1 VFGRGLLI
9 ALIGLAGV
17 ALAGCYAS
25 TEPATEVGQS
35 SALLHARGTA
45 NTGEAQSYFEY
56 WPTGRPALSTT
67 SAPLRWPAGASGPFS
82 RKAEGLYPSTSYSFR
97 VCGRD
102 LTAPDVTCA
111 QTRTFTTAAA
121 TRDEVWGGWFAGPSF
136 NGTIRAQ
143 AGRSGES
150 PSGYASTS
158 SFTGFVT
165 CLDVD
170 GDRAV
175 VGAVGQGASMIM
187 TVIDGGPSGSDSARV
202 AVSPLAGPPP
212 CGLASFGNE
221 LPIGPNEGGL
231 IVIDSP

>member
-1 VFGRGLLI
+1 VIGRGLLI
-9 ALIGLAGV
+9 GLVGLACIAWG
-17 ALAGCYAS
+17 GCYAS

-35 SALLHARGTA
+35 SARLHAHGTA
-45 NTGEAQSYFEY
+45 NNGEAQSYFEY
-56 WPTGRPALSTT
+56 WPTGSPALSTT

-82 RKAEGLYPSTSYSFR
+82 RRAEGLYPATSYSFR

-102 LTAPDVTCA
+102 LSGANFICA

-121 TRDEVWGGWFAGPSF
+121 SKDEVWGGWFASPSF
-136 NGTIRAQ
+136 NGTIRAK
-143 AGRSGES
+143 AGPSGAG
-150 PSGYASTS
+150 PSGYVSTS
-158 SFTGFVT
+158 GFTGFVT

-175 VGAVGQGASMIM
+175 VGAVGETSSMIM

-202 AVSPLAGPPP
+202 AVSPLASPPP

-221 LPIGPNEGGL
+221 VPIGPNEGGL
-231 IVIDSP
+231 IVIDAP